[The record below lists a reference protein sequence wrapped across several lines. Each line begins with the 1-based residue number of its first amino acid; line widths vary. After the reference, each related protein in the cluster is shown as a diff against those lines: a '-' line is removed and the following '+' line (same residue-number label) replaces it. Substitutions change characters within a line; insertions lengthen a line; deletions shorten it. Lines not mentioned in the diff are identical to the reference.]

1 MYTVS
6 KYVQLGYNVYSAE
19 IQKRSKELTQKIAV
33 EEAVL
38 RRSTRVRAPPRDNPA
53 LAFLKYENK
62 WKED

>member
-1 MYTVS
+1 M
-6 KYVQLGYNVYSAE
+6 
-19 IQKRSKELTQKIAV
+19 TQKIAV

>member
-1 MYTVS
+1 M
-6 KYVQLGYNVYSAE
+6 
-19 IQKRSKELTQKIAV
+19 TQKIAV

-62 WKED
+62 WKEDWIAVIWALKYGF